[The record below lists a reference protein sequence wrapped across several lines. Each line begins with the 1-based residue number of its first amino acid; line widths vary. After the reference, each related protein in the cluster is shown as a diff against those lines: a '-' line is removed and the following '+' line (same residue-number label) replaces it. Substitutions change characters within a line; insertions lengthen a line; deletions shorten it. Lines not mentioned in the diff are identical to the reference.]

1 VVLWLCIGKACVCSL
16 EMKLATL
23 NLKAVCT
30 LVVLLGSLKFDTPC
44 LVPLKGYLTS
54 YRVRVKVRVRHIVRH
69 HRINLK
75 KRKGIEKT

>member
-1 VVLWLCIGKACVCSL
+1 MCSL

-30 LVVLLGSLKFDTPC
+30 LVVLLGSLKLDTPC
-44 LVPLKGYLTS
+44 LVPLKGYQ
-54 YRVRVKVRVRHIVRH
+54 RFRVKVRVRHIVRH

-75 KRKGIEKT
+75 KKKGIEKT